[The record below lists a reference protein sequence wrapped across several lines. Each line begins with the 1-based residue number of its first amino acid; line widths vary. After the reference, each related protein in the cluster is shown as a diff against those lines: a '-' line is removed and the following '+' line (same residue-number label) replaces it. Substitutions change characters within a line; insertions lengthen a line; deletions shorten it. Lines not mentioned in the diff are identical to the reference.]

1 MAILLND
8 NLDIAANKPV
18 DNRYGPYAT
27 VALAISGIPSFKRHI
42 GLTVGI
48 GLTNTVDYWFKAG
61 TGDTDLIEKVP
72 TVTLTKADVGLGNV
86 DNTSDANKP
95 VSTATQTALN
105 AKENTI
111 TAGTTSQYWRGD
123 KSWQT
128 LDKSS
133 VGLTNVNN
141 TSDASKPIS
150 TLTQTALDA
159 KQATLVSGTTI
170 KTVNGNSL
178 LGAGD
183 IAITGGGGSGNTN
196 LSYTASATGG
206 TVLSDTGS
214 DASLPLVDT
223 TNAGLMSPADKTKL
237 NGIATNAN
245 NYTHPNHTGDV
256 TSTGDGA
263 TAIGNNVV
271 TNAKLAQ
278 IAANTIKGR
287 ATTGTGNVEDLTA
300 AQVRTILN
308 VADGAT
314 ANAAATVT
322 PQPLGTAAVG
332 TATAYARAD
341 HVHAL
346 PTASAIGAQA
356 TLVSGTNIKSINGT
370 SLLGSGDISIGSGG
384 TQVNSD
390 WAATTGVAQIL
401 NKPVNATTTVGGL
414 MSSTD
419 KQKLDNL
426 GLEFTN
432 LGVTNTNQI
441 TLQVNKQYYVTKTVN
456 GDVNLGLPGTAV
468 NGNAIIVRV
477 FSPNSATG
485 NVIVGTLGGTPDFQ
499 PIATLNPNKGTIKLI
514 YSDGWSVE
522 YFAKEQIDLSEI
534 AASGATTGQVPKWN
548 GTSWAPANDSGGGT
562 QVNSDWNATTGVAQI
577 LNKPTEFN
585 PSSHSHTP
593 DQISSDYYGNGSLYE
608 DIEYID
614 GQLGQLQID
623 VSNNRLVTPAIISS
637 NATLTSGRWVHQRVQ
652 NLSAS
657 SLTITL
663 PTSPTAG
670 DRFIISSTGGVTAV
684 TQPIIIRRR
693 NWTTTGTGDQFT
705 TLATITAVNQEYQFT
720 TQASAQQ
727 GWYLDIVETHTH
739 NSNEIIYPG
748 GGTSFGQA
756 VADQLIDENGLT
768 VYQPRG
774 DYATLV
780 NGTVPATQ
788 LPSYVDD
795 VVECATQGARPQVG
809 QTPGPE
815 TGKIYVT
822 LDDNRCWRWTGTTYI
837 EISPSSGQISA
848 IVGLQDALNGKQT
861 TIFNQ
866 ATIAATANNQ
876 TFLVANSYPN
886 NNGADLRRTLTTITF
901 SANVTSGTTII
912 RLPQWLNTGLGAWR
926 GDQAFFKFQVP
937 SGVTLQFQWH
947 NGTVWVDL
955 AKFNF
960 TGSEYWSAYQATIET
975 GTHVIWNRFSTL
987 YGVRDLFSPRLGNV
1001 FLSESEV
1008 GPYLEPNN
1016 IYNLTTTQP
1025 SFYPINLNPGKLGDR
1040 IIVRHSGPG
1049 NLQFTQNSQTF
1060 TAYSGSRTGG
1070 AVDNPQIEFLCSL
1083 SGGALIWN
1091 DVTPNGV
1098 VRSVAGKTGN
1108 VTLAVGDITQSGA
1121 TTGQVIK
1128 WDGTSWVPGDDNTA
1142 ALYPDIEIFGT
1153 GDANGV
1159 YKAVPKGGG
1168 ISSPLPIMYSKVG
1181 TNYYL
1186 YQDVSNTWL
1195 LWNAGSMVTAARNQS
1210 NFPWETSYNST
1221 STVITRLDQ
1230 IYASPLS
1237 FQITS
1242 PITELIDARRLTEI
1256 SVSNMAGTSNPSTFI
1271 LPGFQGTANIFKGGA
1286 VTGDVVIIN
1295 HTQSAQNTTMEV
1307 KIPVWTG
1314 SAYTGTLNTLLTI
1327 NKTGRWIFRFSGGIW
1342 SILAVAQHTHPV
1354 GDLTQGGAT
1363 TGQVIKWNGTSWA
1376 PGDDTGGSGGGMT
1389 WSSVPATATST
1400 GTAGQ
1405 MSYADNYLYVCVATN
1420 VWKRTILATW

>member
-72 TVTLTKADVGLGNV
+72 TVNVPVTSVAGKTGAVTLVKADVGLGNV
-86 DNTSDANKP
+86 D
-95 VSTATQTALN
+95 
-105 AKENTI
+105 
-111 TAGTTSQYWRGD
+111 
-123 KSWQT
+123 
-128 LDKSS
+128 
-133 VGLTNVNN
+133 N

-263 TAIGNNVV
+263 TTIGNNVV

-314 ANAAATVT
+314 ANAAATVA

-341 HVHAL
+341 HVHTL

-390 WAATTGVAQIL
+390 WDATTGVARIL
-401 NKPVNATTTVGGL
+401 NKPNEFPPIFHGHDITEISSWADYGNTNLAGDIETLDANISSLSDSLTGKEDAWLYPATVTLISSTPDETILSIGGKFTDRSATNTSGVTKNLTLPVTNVITNGLQIIRIADTSTSPILIRRRNWTSSGTGDQYTVLVTATAGQKFTFRSTSTNQNSWVVEAVDTHTHTLASLTQSGAATGQVPKWNGASWVPADDSGGSGGGISLFSYTASPTGGTLTADSLTATISLATTTDAGL
-414 MSSTD
+414 LSPTD

-426 GLEFTN
+426 GLELTE
-432 LGVTNTNQI
+432 LSVANTNQV
-441 TLQVNKQYYVTKTVN
+441 TLQKNKHYFVVKTVN
-456 GDVNLGLPGTAV
+456 GDVDFALPTNNLSS
-468 NGNAIIVRV
+468 NGDAIIVRLNT
-477 FSPNSATG
+477 PGGATG
-485 NVIVGTLGGTPDFQ
+485 SVIIGTVGGTPPFQ
-499 PIATLNPNKGTIKLI
+499 PLASLNSQSRSVKLVYFNQAWRI
-514 YSDGWSVE
+514 E

-534 AASGATTGQVPKWN
+534 TNSGATAGQVPKWN
-548 GTSWAPANDSGGGT
+548 GTAWAPADDSGGGGSGNT
-562 QVNSDWNATTGVAQI
+562 NLSYTASATGGTVVSDTG
-577 LNKPTEFN
+577 N
-585 PSSHSHTP
+585 
-593 DQISSDYYGNGSLYE
+593 D
-608 DIEYID
+608 
-614 GQLGQLQID
+614 
-623 VSNNRLVTPAIISS
+623 
-637 NATLTSGRWVHQRVQ
+637 ATL
-652 NLSAS
+652 
-657 SLTITL
+657 SLADTTNAGL
-663 PTSPTAG
+663 MSP
-670 DRFIISSTGGVTAV
+670 
-684 TQPIIIRRR
+684 
-693 NWTTTGTGDQFT
+693 
-705 TLATITAVNQEYQFT
+705 
-720 TQASAQQ
+720 
-727 GWYLDIVETHTH
+727 
-739 NSNEIIYPG
+739 
-748 GGTSFGQA
+748 
-756 VADQLIDENGLT
+756 ADKTKLNGLT
-768 VYQPRG
+768 GP
-774 DYATLV
+774 YADLV
-780 NGTVPATQ
+780 NGKVPESQ

-795 VVECATQGARPQVG
+795 VIECATQGTRPQVG

-822 LDDNRCWRWTGTTYI
+822 LDDNKCWRWTGTTYI

-848 IVGLQDALNGKQT
+848 VAGLQDALNGKQT

-960 TGSEYWSAYQATIET
+960 SGSEYWSAYQATIET

-1128 WDGTSWVPGDDNTA
+1128 WDGTAWAPATDSGGNALEYVTITPSSSLPYNLLANKQYLVVKSGNDDVDLHLPETANDGDRIIVRWFGGNGGNLRIRRQGGQPGLQTIGTMDVNTGVFYAVWAGIWRAELPA
-1142 ALYPDIEIFGT
+1142 ASSALP
-1153 GDANGV
+1153 NSLGV
-1159 YKAVPKGGG
+1159 ASAGVSNFFSRADH
-1168 ISSPLPIMYSKVG
+1168 IHSSP
-1181 TNYYL
+1181 
-1186 YQDVSNTWL
+1186 
-1195 LWNAGSMVTAARNQS
+1195 A
-1210 NFPWETSYNST
+1210 
-1221 STVITRLDQ
+1221 
-1230 IYASPLS
+1230 
-1237 FQITS
+1237 
-1242 PITELIDARRLTEI
+1242 I
-1256 SVSNMAGTSNPSTFI
+1256 S
-1271 LPGFQGTANIFKGGA
+1271 
-1286 VTGDVVIIN
+1286 
-1295 HTQSAQNTTMEV
+1295 
-1307 KIPVWTG
+1307 
-1314 SAYTGTLNTLLTI
+1314 
-1327 NKTGRWIFRFSGGIW
+1327 
-1342 SILAVAQHTHPV
+1342 
-1354 GDLTQGGAT
+1354 DLTQGGAT

-1389 WSSVPATATST
+1389 WSSVPATPTST